1 MSKPAHDIFISYST
15 RDQKVVD
22 GLSAYLEQNGIRC
35 FVAYRDIPN
44 GIVWAKAVTEAI
56 ESCKLMVVVFS
67 ENFNASKQVDREIEM
82 CIEEGKPILTF
93 KIENT
98 DFKGVKKY
106 FLKNLNWIDAFPN
119 PEKCFGKLYDNVL
132 RLLPETGTKPAPEQ
146 IPLQIVEGVDG
157 EAGRGSLKENLR
169 HSERSEESRE
179 LRNSTAGGRGSLKEN
194 NNLNKKTLWLIIC
207 VAVITIIASV
217 LFFVNY
223 KSNKSLENSA
233 ITEKTTN
240 NEPLPQDTTSNKTD
254 TAIQV
259 IKKTEPKKES
269 NKPVVTPPDS
279 EKKDKA
285 NQKIEYIERT
295 YTEPTMLTST
305 TGEQFEAAA
314 GDTFKG
320 EIEKAT
326 GKIVQGKIVD
336 ENKTVKRIFLLKR
349 NQ

>member
-1 MSKPAHDIFISYST
+1 MSKPAHDIFISYSSK
-15 RDQKVVD
+15 DQKVID

-44 GIVWAKAVTEAI
+44 GIVWAQAVTEAI
-56 ESCKLMVVVFS
+56 ENCKLMVVVFS

-98 DFKGVKKY
+98 EFKGVKKY

-132 RLLPETGTKPAPEQ
+132 RLLPETAIKQEPEK

-157 EAGRGSLKENLR
+157 EAGRGSLKEN
-169 HSERSEESRE
+169 
-179 LRNSTAGGRGSLKEN
+179 
-194 NNLNKKTLWLIIC
+194 NNLNKKTLWLFIGG
-207 VAVITIIASV
+207 AVIIIIASV

-320 EIEKAT
+320 EIEKAS

-336 ENKTVKRIFLLKR
+336 ANNTVKRIFLLKR